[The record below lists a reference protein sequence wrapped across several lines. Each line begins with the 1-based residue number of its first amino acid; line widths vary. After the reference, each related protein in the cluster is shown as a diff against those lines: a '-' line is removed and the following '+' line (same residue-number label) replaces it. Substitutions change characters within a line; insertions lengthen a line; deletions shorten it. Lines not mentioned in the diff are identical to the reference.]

1 MSNDSVALRM
11 TPSRAQGIMHVR
23 RSCKDLRP
31 VHRPGC
37 SLPVPMRLALYEPDI
52 PQNTG
57 TILRLAACV
66 GVPVDLIEP
75 CGFVWSDRRLRR
87 AGMDY
92 LEGVAL
98 MRHPSWAAFCAGRAS
113 AGNGS
118 GRLILLTTSGDRAYT
133 EFAFHPADTLMVGR
147 ESAGVPPN
155 VHAAAD
161 ARVVI
166 PMVDGARALNVA
178 VAAAMVLGEALRQTR
193 RRPVNLRAAS

>member
-31 VHRPGC
+31 VRRSAR

-57 TILRLAACV
+57 TILRLAACL

-75 CGFVWSDRRLRR
+75 CGFVWSDRKLRR

-92 LEGVAL
+92 LEGVILA
-98 MRHPSWAAFCAGRAS
+98 RHASWAAYRAS
-113 AGNGS
+113 RGSSGNGL
-118 GRLILLTTSGDRAYT
+118 GRLILLTTSGENAYT
-133 EFAFHPADTLMVGR
+133 EFAFQPADTLMVGR
-147 ESAGVPPN
+147 ESAGVPPE
-155 VHAAAD
+155 VHEAAD

-166 PMVDGARALNVA
+166 PMMESARALNVA
-178 VAAAMVLGEALRQTR
+178 VAAAMALGEALRQTR
-193 RRPVNLRAAS
+193 QLPTTLRAAS